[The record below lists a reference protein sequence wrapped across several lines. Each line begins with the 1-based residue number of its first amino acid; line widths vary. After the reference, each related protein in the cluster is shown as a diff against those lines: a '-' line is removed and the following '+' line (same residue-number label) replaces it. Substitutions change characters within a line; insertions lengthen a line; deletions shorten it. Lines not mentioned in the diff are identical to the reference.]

1 MIIFVLITIFFSIF
15 LEFLT
20 SFWLIFDEFVFIDNL
35 YVFIFLIFFLNS
47 FFMANNKVE
56 FNFNFDVLYKFL
68 LFLIKTPNYMLN
80 YVLISFKKIY
90 TFLVYFKNKF
100 YIDSSFIF
108 LRRYFS
114 KYFIIWRPLF
124 KKFSY
129 FGYYRSN
136 RSKWIK

>member
-47 FFMANNKVE
+47 FFMTNNKVE

>member
-1 MIIFVLITIFFSIF
+1 MT
-15 LEFLT
+15 
-20 SFWLIFDEFVFIDNL
+20 
-35 YVFIFLIFFLNS
+35 
-47 FFMANNKVE
+47 NNKVE

-114 KYFIIWRPLF
+114 KYFII
-124 KKFSY
+124 
-129 FGYYRSN
+129 
-136 RSKWIK
+136 